1 MHTNVIH
8 TAHLYLP
15 CSWKHKRYNQENIY
29 FIATSIDKLWLT
41 DVIIGPSS
49 ASDKYRMRIVESKA
63 DEFVHDSSN
72 ICGVIN
78 YRITSTRKI
87 YQEKGYLIEEDE
99 GLAWAEIEKTQK
111 LWNRTYKHLRTR

>member
-1 MHTNVIH
+1 MTNR
-8 TAHLYLP
+8 
-15 CSWKHKRYNQENIY
+15 CDNW
-29 FIATSIDKLWLT
+29 SI
-41 DVIIGPSS
+41 ISFRQIQNE
-49 ASDKYRMRIVESKA
+49 RESKA

-99 GLAWAEIEKTQK
+99 GLA
-111 LWNRTYKHLRTR
+111 